1 MKKVSVEKTKQ
12 VRGGFV
18 VALAGF
24 VVGILGAGFAAGLA
38 AGQGGSSAS

>member
-1 MKKVSVEKTKQ
+1 MKKVNVEKTKQ

-24 VVGILGAGFAAGLA
+24 VVGIFWSRLCGRLGGRPRGL
-38 AGQGGSSAS
+38 